1 MRTRF
6 GICQGVIMSRIA
18 FTMMGCMQLYL
29 LVAGSQ
35 PVYHIFGHIHEEG
48 LKRKAML
55 GGTTYLNVSYFDE
68 LRKRIGL

>member
-1 MRTRF
+1 MRNDKPIT
-6 GICQGVIMSRIA
+6 VPLDDETIA
-18 FTMMGCMQLYL
+18 QLKDRAAANDRAVGREAAAL
-29 LVAGSQ
+29 
-35 PVYHIFGHIHEEG
+35 IKEG